1 MSVLNLNPS
10 TLQVI
15 ANFSHIN
22 QSMMF
27 KPGSNLKTV
36 SPNQD
41 IFASATVTEDFP
53 QEFAIYDLSKFLGVL
68 STYENPKVRFNDKKK
83 YLTIHTEEN
92 NEKYNYG
99 FADPSMIVLPPEG
112 DLDMPPVI
120 AEFVL
125 PAKALANLTKRVSIS
140 KHPEVAIVSD
150 GENLSIQ
157 AHDSK
162 KVVADNYSHTL
173 GKCDKAFK
181 VVFKVEKVT
190 VLMNMDYTVTVSEGI
205 VRFHGPNINYWVA
218 PEETS
223 SYE

>member
-1 MSVLNLNPS
+1 MPVLNLNPN
-10 TLQVI
+10 TIQVI

-22 QSMMF
+22 PSMMF
-27 KPGSNLKTV
+27 NEGSLLKTV

-41 IFASATVTEDFP
+41 IFATASVAESFP

-68 STYENPKVRFNDKKK
+68 STYDNPKVSFNGKKH
-83 YLTIHTEEN
+83 LTIHTEEN
-92 NEKYNYG
+92 NERYNYG

-112 DLDMPPVI
+112 DELEMPNGI
-120 AEFVL
+120 AQFDL
-125 PAKALANLTKRVSIS
+125 PAKALSLLTKRVAIS

-150 GENLSIQ
+150 GETLSIQ

-162 KVVADNYSHTL
+162 KVVADAYSHTL
-173 GKCDKAFK
+173 GKCDKVFK
-181 VVFKVEKVT
+181 VVFKTEKIS
-190 VLMNMDYTVTVSEGI
+190 VLMPIDYTVAVAEGI
-205 VRFHGPNINYWVA
+205 VRFKGTNVSYWIA